1 MLCTA
6 CTSAVVGSAA
16 VEISMYAEAL
26 KNIDSPLLPHVAL
39 ILSMVQHSVKFYLS
53 QG

>member
-6 CTSAVVGSAA
+6 CPSAVAGSAA

-26 KNIDSPLLPHVAL
+26 KNIDSPLLVLVAL
-39 ILSMVQHSVKFYLS
+39 VLSVEQRSVKL
-53 QG
+53 

>member
-16 VEISMYAEAL
+16 VEISMHVEAL
-26 KNIDSPLLPHVAL
+26 KNIDSPLLAHAAL
-39 ILSMVQHSVKFYLS
+39 ILSVVQHSVKFYLT